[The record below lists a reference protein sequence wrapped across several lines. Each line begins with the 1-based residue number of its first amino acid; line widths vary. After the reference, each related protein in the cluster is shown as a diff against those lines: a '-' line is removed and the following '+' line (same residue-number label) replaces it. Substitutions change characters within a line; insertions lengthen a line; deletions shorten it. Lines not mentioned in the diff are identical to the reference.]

1 MIVFYRIYAED
12 GALPSKSPFSPDDP
26 FLGRI
31 KFGSV
36 PPPRT
41 AKTVKRSIAKVENL
55 KDRESTS
62 LFLSP
67 YSQAPMDDVEKITIV
82 NGTGPGSTAQ
92 EPLSLV
98 TTMSESERRYLESGR
113 RGELISAAEPG
124 TTPPGIRYGTSI
136 QNPPFQ
142 VLFVTLNSWGKC
154 TTNSLPTIMKYN
166 RK

>member
-12 GALPSKSPFSPDDP
+12 GALPSKSPFSPGDP

-92 EPLSLV
+92 EPLALV
-98 TTMSESERRYLESGR
+98 TTMSEPERSNLESGR
-113 RGELISAAEPG
+113 RGGLANAAEPD
-124 TTPPGIRYGTSI
+124 TTPPGIRFGTSV
-136 QNPPFQ
+136 QNFPFQ
-142 VLFVTLNSWGKC
+142 VLFLN
-154 TTNSLPTIMKYN
+154 T
-166 RK
+166 

>member
-67 YSQAPMDDVEKITIV
+67 YSQAPMDDVEKINIV

-92 EPLSLV
+92 EPLALV
-98 TTMSESERRYLESGR
+98 TTMSEPERSNLESGM
-113 RGELISAAEPG
+113 RGGLANAAEPDSD
-124 TTPPGIRYGTSI
+124 TTPPGIRFGTSI
-136 QNPPFQ
+136 QKLPFRSS
-142 VLFVTLNSWGKC
+142 FRNT
-154 TTNSLPTIMKYN
+154 
-166 RK
+166 